1 MENLIKNLF
10 GYIVISIELF
20 ILEFIILKMIAFAID
35 FSKFIEETFFNAEKQ
50 KIGF

>member
-10 GYIVISIELF
+10 GYIVIAIEVF
-20 ILEFIILKMIAFAID
+20 ILEFIILKMVAFAIE
-35 FSKFIEETFFNAEKQ
+35 FSKFIEETLFNAEKQ

>member
-10 GYIVISIELF
+10 GYIAIAIELF
-20 ILEFIILKMIAFAID
+20 ILEFIILKMIALAIE
-35 FSKFIEETFFNAEKQ
+35 FSKFIEGTLFNAEKQ